1 MLYDMFEICLLLL
14 ILLVLISLALG
25 RVGLPSGGWPAR
37 RWIADVMFVPCYW
50 CHGAVFRWLSSHWSK
65 THWSKTH
72 WSKACPLVP
81 VRTEGGELFVDQRY
95 LRANRYLVC
104 HMLVPQSPSLSWQ
117 SLR

>member
-37 RWIADVMFVPCYW
+37 RWIADVMFVHCYW
-50 CHGAVFRWLSSHWSK
+50 CHGAVFRWPSL
-65 THWSKTH
+65 H
-72 WSKACPLVP
+72 WSKASPLVP
-81 VRTEGGELFVDQRY
+81 VRAEGGELFVDRRY
-95 LRANRYLVC
+95 LWRYFWAERYLVC
-104 HMLVPQSPSLSWQ
+104 YLLVPRSPSLSWQ